1 MSVKTGIDILVEEVE
16 GSLILLIGESGT
28 AKEELTYRFIED
40 GFEKD
45 ETILIVVFSQS
56 STDYIK
62 ILQEKIPKTE
72 EYLKN
77 EKINFIDVHSFR
89 SLPKEKPPNTVLLD
103 NANDLLALS
112 VNIND
117 FSLKYEKLRIVFDQF
132 SLLMLYNS
140 PIQVLNFIQT
150 LAARIRQR
158 NQVAM
163 IVLDLGVIDNQVER
177 TLHTIVDIVA
187 ETKRSDEL
195 TEVNQL
201 VRIKFAKSKYEPRWV
216 QVV

>member
-1 MSVKTGIDILVEEVE
+1 MSVKTGIDILVEKVV

-28 AKEELTYRFIED
+28 AKEELTHRFIED

-45 ETILIVVFSQS
+45 ETILVVVFSQS

-62 ILQEKIPKTE
+62 VLQEKIPKTE
-72 EYLKN
+72 EYLKK

-117 FSLKYEKLRIVFDQF
+117 FSLKHEKLRVVFDQF

-187 ETKRSDEL
+187 ETKRSDEQK
-195 TEVNQL
+195 EVNQL
-201 VRIKFAKSKYEPRWV
+201 VRIKFAKSEYEPRWV
-216 QVV
+216 QVN